1 MRSKGGATRR
11 HKREIASS
19 NNVSLRRRNLVR
31 QPVSMSASET
41 LSGHF
46 IATLQ
51 IEDPSFCLRVLGD
64 FICQIPQLLGH
75 SQAIDA
81 AALCVITSYEHFL
94 RGSDPSRRINPH
106 LYGNALQSLQRALN
120 DPEEWY
126 SLGTLC
132 STILLHRL
140 EVCMELY

>member
-1 MRSKGGATRR
+1 
-11 HKREIASS
+11 
-19 NNVSLRRRNLVR
+19 
-31 QPVSMSASET
+31 MSASET
-41 LSGHF
+41 LSGRL

-51 IEDPSFCLRVLGD
+51 IEDPSFCLQVLGD

-75 SQAIDA
+75 CQAIDA
-81 AALCVITSYEHFL
+81 AGLCVIASYENFL

-106 LYGNALQSLQRALN
+106 LYGHALQSLQRALN
-120 DPEEWY
+120 DPEEWN

-140 EVCMELY
+140 EVSVELY